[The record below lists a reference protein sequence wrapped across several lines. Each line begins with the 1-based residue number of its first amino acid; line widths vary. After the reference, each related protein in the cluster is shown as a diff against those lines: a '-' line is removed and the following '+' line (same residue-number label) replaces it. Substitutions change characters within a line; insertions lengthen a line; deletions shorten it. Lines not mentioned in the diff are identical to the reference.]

1 VICHF
6 RVQDSRHVT
15 HRSPHAALCFR
26 NRIRQLNDAGA
37 GGYYREGCL
46 GKPGENRFAF
56 GSAAQ
61 AKTSPCKVSSE
72 DRAGGCTVFELNA
85 LPRSGPFLHVH
96 HREDEWYYVLSG
108 EFLFRAGSEEHNLLT
123 GGSVWLPR
131 GIPHV
136 CANTAAA
143 NGKLILMCQLGGF
156 EKFFDEIGKVPVDKK
171 ESRYYARAHGEIRHG
186 NAGTANLYFLLD
198 STTFVITNRDSSL
211 SLVLWTVDG
220 LTGSNRIRCSA
231 FWQQLTE
238 FMAFSPI
245 PLGELIERQ
254 LQALASLPVL

>member
-156 EKFFDEIGKVPVDKK
+156 EKFFDEIGKVPMDKK

-198 STTFVITNRDSSL
+198 STTFVITNRDSTL

-238 FMAFSPI
+238 SWHF
-245 PLGELIERQ
+245 
-254 LQALASLPVL
+254 LPFHSQSS